1 MFYTY
6 LPNTWRFFCH
16 IIAHFR
22 IDFTLSLCYNKYAY
36 VRSYQ
41 KIRLC
46 KVKRSMYSLQ
56 KAGVLKRF
64 SAYLCDIILLFII
77 IVGVAALLSTVLGYD
92 SYSEKLDELSEKYQ
106 AEYGI
111 DINKD
116 YNSLTPEEKALYD
129 AADKAFGE
137 DPEVSYNYQMMINL
151 SVIIITFSTLLAY
164 VILEFIVPLIFKNGQ
179 TLGKKVFGIGV
190 MRVDGV
196 KITTP
201 ILFIR
206 TILGKFTIETMLPVL
221 MILMIYFGA
230 IGMMGVIVTALIVI
244 FNIGLLIATKTN
256 SAIHDAL
263 SQTVTVDMT
272 SQLIFNS
279 TEEMIE
285 YKQRIHAEEASKASY
300 F

>member
-1 MFYTY
+1 
-6 LPNTWRFFCH
+6 
-16 IIAHFR
+16 
-22 IDFTLSLCYNKYAY
+22 
-36 VRSYQ
+36 
-41 KIRLC
+41 
-46 KVKRSMYSLQ
+46 MYSLQ

-64 SAYLCDIILLFII
+64 SAFLCDIILLFII
-77 IVGVAALLSTVLGYD
+77 IVGVASLLSLALDYD

-116 YNSLTPEEKALYD
+116 YDSLTPEEKAVYD
-129 AADKAFGE
+129 AADEAFGK
-137 DPEVSYNYQMMINL
+137 DPEVGYNYQMMINL
-151 SVIIITFSTLLAY
+151 SIIIITFSVLIAY
-164 VILEFIVPLIFKNGQ
+164 VVVEFIVPLIFKNGQ

-196 KITTP
+196 RITTP

-206 TILGKFTIETMLPVL
+206 TILGKFTIETMIPVL
-221 MILMIYFGA
+221 MIIMLYFGT
-230 IGMMGVIVTALIVI
+230 IGMTGIIVSALIVI
-244 FNIGLLIATKTN
+244 FNIGLVVATKTN

-285 YKQRIHAEEASKASY
+285 YKQRIHAEEANKASY

>member
-1 MFYTY
+1 
-6 LPNTWRFFCH
+6 
-16 IIAHFR
+16 
-22 IDFTLSLCYNKYAY
+22 
-36 VRSYQ
+36 
-41 KIRLC
+41 
-46 KVKRSMYSLQ
+46 MYSLQ

-77 IVGVAALLSTVLGYD
+77 IVGVAALLSFALGYD
-92 SYSEKLDELSEKYQ
+92 NYSDKLDELSEKYQ

-116 YNSLTPEEKALYD
+116 YDSLTPEEKAVYD
-129 AADKAFGE
+129 AADKAFGA
-137 DPEVSYNYQMMINL
+137 DPEVAYNYQMMINL
-151 SVIIITFSTLLAY
+151 SLIIVTFSVLLAY

-196 KITTP
+196 RITTP

-206 TILGKFTIETMLPVL
+206 TILGKFTIETMIPVL
-221 MILMIYFGA
+221 MIMMLYFGA
-230 IGMMGVIVTALIVI
+230 IGMTGIIVTALIVI
-244 FNIGLLIATKTN
+244 FNIGLIVATKTN

-285 YKQRIHAEEASKASY
+285 YKQRIHAEEANKASY

>member
-1 MFYTY
+1 
-6 LPNTWRFFCH
+6 
-16 IIAHFR
+16 
-22 IDFTLSLCYNKYAY
+22 
-36 VRSYQ
+36 
-41 KIRLC
+41 
-46 KVKRSMYSLQ
+46 MYSLQ

-137 DPEVSYNYQMMINL
+137 DPEVAYNYQMMINI
-151 SVIIITFSTLLAY
+151 SIIIVTFSVLLAY
-164 VILEFIVPLIFKNGQ
+164 VVVEFIVPLIFKNGQ

-230 IGMMGVIVTALIVI
+230 IGIVGVIVTALIII

-263 SQTVTVDMT
+263 SQTVTVDMS